1 MTWQIYKRGLT
12 IVLLLVTLSSANQGG
27 PAVLRFQT
35 LQESLRRSRDGH
47 DWHSYV
53 TSARELREFVN
64 ESPDSLLEVTRAE
77 IRVGELAEAMRNV
90 QEFTRM
96 GQSTD
101 LLETS
106 TEFAPLRRRAG
117 FAEIQR
123 TMRANRASIGH
134 ASIAFLLS
142 DSNLLA
148 EDVDYDPQA
157 SQFLV
162 TSVREKKIISIVKG
176 VIHDFAKAPEN
187 WPMLA
192 LKVDSRRGLVWATEV
207 AMQGFVFTPES
218 DWGRSAVLCST

>member
-1 MTWQIYKRGLT
+1 MTWQIYKPGLT
-12 IVLLLVTLSSANQGG
+12 IVLLLVTLSSTNQGG
-27 PAVLRFQT
+27 SAVLRFQT

-53 TSARELREFVN
+53 NSARELKEFVN

-106 TEFAPLRRRAG
+106 TEFAPLRKQSG
-117 FAEIQR
+117 FAGIQR
-123 TMRANRASIGH
+123 IMKANRTSIGH
-134 ASIAFLLS
+134 ASTDFLLS

-148 EDVDYDPQA
+148 EDLDYDPQA
-157 SQFLV
+157 NQFLV
-162 TSVREKKIISIVKG
+162 TAFG
-176 VIHDFAKAPEN
+176 
-187 WPMLA
+187 
-192 LKVDSRRGLVWATEV
+192 RRKSFRL
-207 AMQGFVFTPES
+207 
-218 DWGRSAVLCST
+218 